1 MSNNGAAL
9 DLSST
14 RSASP
19 RRPQHRM
26 SRSITD
32 ASAPTKQRH
41 GHQHHHLPHLHQRRN
56 QRDRNDRVPQSAAP
70 TLQMP
75 ARASLDFP
83 RSEGVTPY
91 MLSSAEQ
98 SRRASMLFQGTE
110 DIGTLATAAAAVR
123 EKQLQTERERAASR
137 TAGLKKSL
145 TDLNTFSTDTMRRL
159 DDTYY
164 AVLEKLSTLQSTLVA
179 MKELACMSQETK
191 DVFRKDAQE
200 LVTEVGTQL
209 DSFGQFDEQEE
220 RIEALKSRILT
231 GRQKV
236 QSLSERM
243 DRVLTRVENWDK
255 ADKDWQERTRRRLR
269 VVWIITSVLLFVVVG
284 VLLAAQYGPSVDVPA
299 LSEMVSDSIPDAVS
313 DFVSGNKPSGNVS
326 VPGGIANTTRA
337 SDHLEEVVRAALNH
351 TKHDGSPADEAV
363 LRAFD
368 EL

>member
-123 EKQLQTERERAASR
+123 EKQLQTEKERAASR

-200 LVTEVGTQL
+200 LVTEVETQL

-243 DRVLTRVENWDK
+243 GPCPDTGRELGQGRQRLAR
-255 ADKDWQERTRRRLR
+255 ADPEAPPGRLDHHICL
-269 VVWIITSVLLFVVVG
+269 VVCSRGGASGGSVRPFRG
-284 VLLAAQYGPSVDVPA
+284 CPC
-299 LSEMVSDSIPDAVS
+299 
-313 DFVSGNKPSGNVS
+313 
-326 VPGGIANTTRA
+326 
-337 SDHLEEVVRAALNH
+337 VVRN
-351 TKHDGSPADEAV
+351 G
-363 LRAFD
+363 LRLD
-368 EL
+368 S

>member
-9 DLSST
+9 GLSTT
-14 RSASP
+14 RSTSP

-32 ASAPTKQRH
+32 ASAPIKQRA
-41 GHQHHHLPHLHQRRN
+41 GHQHHHLPHLHQRRH

-75 ARASLDFP
+75 ARASLDLP

-98 SRRASMLFQGTE
+98 SRRASMLLQGTE

-123 EKQLQTERERAASR
+123 EKQLQAERERAASR
-137 TAGLKKSL
+137 TARLTKSL
-145 TDLNTFSTDTMRRL
+145 TDLNAFSTDTMRRL

-179 MKELACMSQETK
+179 MKELACMSQETNE
-191 DVFRKDAQE
+191 VFKKDAQD
-200 LVTEVGTQL
+200 LVTEVETQL

-220 RIEALKSRILT
+220 RIEALKGRILL

-243 DRVLTRVENWDK
+243 DRVHARVENWEK
-255 ADKDWQERTRRRLR
+255 ADKDWQERTRKRLR
-269 VVWIITSVLLFVVVG
+269 VVWIITSIVLFLVVG

-299 LSEMVSDSIPDAVS
+299 LSEIVSDSIPDAMA
-313 DFVSGNKPSGNVS
+313 DFVSGNKQSEDMS

-337 SDHLEEVVRAALNH
+337 SEHLEEEVRAALNRTRH
-351 TKHDGSPADEAV
+351 EGSPADEAV

>member
-9 DLSST
+9 ELSST

-19 RRPQHRM
+19 RRPGHRM

-41 GHQHHHLPHLHQRRN
+41 GHQHHHLPHLHHRRS

-75 ARASLDFP
+75 ARASLDIT

-91 MLSSAEQ
+91 VLSSAEQ
-98 SRRASMLFQGTE
+98 SHRASMVLQRNE
-110 DIGTLATAAAAVR
+110 DIGTLATAAAAVK
-123 EKQLQTERERAASR
+123 EKQLRMERDRAASR
-137 TAGLKKSL
+137 TAGLKKSI

-179 MKELACMSQETK
+179 MKELACMSQETNEVFKK
-191 DVFRKDAQE
+191 DSQE
-200 LVTEVGTQL
+200 LVTEVETQL

-220 RIEALKSRILT
+220 RIEALKGRILT

-243 DRVLTRVENWDK
+243 DRVHRRVENWER
-255 ADKDWQERTRRRLR
+255 ADKDWQERTRKRLR
-269 VVWIITSVLLFVVVG
+269 VVWIITSIMLFVVIG
-284 VLLAAQYGPSVDVPA
+284 VFLTAQYGPSVDVPA
-299 LSEMVSDSIPDAVS
+299 LSEIVSDSIPDVVA
-313 DFVSGNKPSGNVS
+313 DFVSGKQGENMS

-337 SDHLEEVVRAALNH
+337 SDHLEEEVRAALNRTRH
-351 TKHDGSPADEAV
+351 EGSPADEAV

>member
-9 DLSST
+9 ELSST

-41 GHQHHHLPHLHQRRN
+41 GHQHHHLPHLHQRRHP
-56 QRDRNDRVPQSAAP
+56 RDRSDRAPQSAAP

-75 ARASLDFP
+75 ARASLDYP

-91 MLSSAEQ
+91 LLSSAEQ
-98 SRRASMLFQGTE
+98 SRRASMLLQGNE

-123 EKQLQTERERAASR
+123 EKQLQVDRERAASR

-179 MKELACMSQETK
+179 MKELACMSQETNE
-191 DVFRKDAQE
+191 VFSKDAKD
-200 LVTEVGTQL
+200 LVTEVEAQL

-220 RIEALKSRILT
+220 RIEALKGRILT

-243 DRVLTRVENWDK
+243 DRVHARVENWEK
-255 ADKDWQERTRRRLR
+255 ADRDWQERTRKRLR
-269 VVWIITSVLLFVVVG
+269 VVWIITSIMLFVVVG
-284 VLLAAQYGPSVDVPA
+284 VFLAAQYGPTMDVPA

-313 DFVSGNKPSGNVS
+313 DFVSGNRQGGNVS

-337 SDHLEEVVRAALNH
+337 SDHLEDEVKAALNH
-351 TKHDGSPADEAV
+351 TRDEGSPAEEAV